1 MQLDVADIAHAR
13 QIHHHALEAQAE
25 ARVVAGAVP
34 AQVAVPPVVLR
45 VHAQLLDAAL
55 EQLQTLLALA
65 AADDLADAGDKA
77 VRRGDGLAVVI
88 ETHVKRLDFLGIVGH
103 EHGLLIDLLGQ
114 EALVLGL
121 QVGAPLDLIVE
132 LVVVLHEDI
141 DGLGIAHA
149 AEVARHDVLQTLPQP
164 LVHEAVEEVDLIGAA
179 LEHAADDVLD
189 HRLGHVHVAREVAER
204 HLRLDHPELGGVALC
219 VGVLGTERRAE
230 GIHVAE
236 GHGEV
241 LGVELTG
248 DGQARLLAEEVLA
261 VVHGAVLRLGDV
273 VQVKR
278 RHLEH
283 LARALAVAARDD
295 GCLDIDKAA
304 ALEELVHGVGRDG
317 ADAERRGEEVR
328 PRAQMLDR
336 AQELHAVA
344 LFLQGIVGGGL
355 ALHLDGDGLD
365 LERLLG
371 LGRQH
376 DGALHDEGGADILRG
391 NLLII
396 LQLVGGHDH
405 LQIPEAGAVV
415 QLDKAEGLE
424 VADRAGPAAD
434 DNLLAGERFAVGKNR
449 CDSCAFHIH
458 FTFSVSESS
467 LNIDICII
475 AQIHG
480 VYKDGFSRE
489 TGKKAHAANAARAF

>member
-1 MQLDVADIAHAR
+1 MLR
-13 QIHHHALEAQAE
+13 LE
-25 ARVVAGAVP
+25 VGT
-34 AQVAVPPVVLR
+34 PVY
-45 VHAQLLDAAL
+45 L
-55 EQLQTLLALA
+55 E
-65 AADDLADAGDKA
+65 
-77 VRRGDGLAVVI
+77 
-88 ETHVKRLDFLGIVGH
+88 
-103 EHGLLIDLLGQ
+103 
-114 EALVLGL
+114 
-121 QVGAPLDLIVE
+121 VE
-132 LVVVLHEDI
+132 LVIVLLQDLHRF
-141 DGLGIAHA
+141 GIADP
-149 AEVARHDVLQTLPQP
+149 AEVGGHHVGQAFLEP
-164 LVHEAVEEVDLIGAA
+164 LIHEAVEEVDLVGAA
-179 LEHAADDVLD
+179 LQHPADDVLD
-189 HRLGHVHVAREVAER
+189 HGLGHIHIPRQIGKG
-204 HLRLDHPELGGVALC
+204 HLRLDHPELGGVTLG
-219 VGVLGTERRAE
+219 VGILRPEGGTE
-230 GIHVAE
+230 GIHVTK

-241 LGVELTG
+241 LGIQRAGHGEAGLF
-248 DGQARLLAEEVLA
+248 AEEVLA
-261 VVHGAVLRLGDV
+261 VIHLPVFGPGNV
-273 VQVKR
+273 VEIQR
-278 RHLEH
+278 RHLKH
-283 LARALAVAARDD
+283 LAGAFAVGAGDD
-295 GCLDIDKAA
+295 GSVDIYEAT
-304 ALEELVHGVGRDG
+304 ALEELVDGVGCYAADPEGSGEQVG
-317 ADAERRGEEVR
+317 AG
-328 PRAQMLDR
+328 PQMLDGP
-336 AQELHAVA
+336 QELHAVA